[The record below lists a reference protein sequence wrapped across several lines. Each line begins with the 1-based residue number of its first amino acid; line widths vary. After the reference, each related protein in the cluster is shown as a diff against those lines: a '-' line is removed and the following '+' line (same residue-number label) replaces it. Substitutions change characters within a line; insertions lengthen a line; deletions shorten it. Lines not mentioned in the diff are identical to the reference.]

1 MHGQAFGS
9 TRDNPVLGLL
19 RSRTSPLADGR
30 HPLKMGLRARI
41 SAMQGDVFDAPPISH
56 CDKAPVGD
64 LRVAGRLRGDSARNR
79 YAASPSG
86 LFALCP
92 GRDMARRDPVFGHR
106 SQVDPR

>member
-9 TRDNPVLGLL
+9 TRDNPVRGLL

-41 SAMQGDVFDAPPISH
+41 SAMQGDVFHAPISH
-56 CDKAPVGD
+56 CDKASVGD
-64 LRVAGRLRGDSARNR
+64 LRVAGRLRGDSARDR

-106 SQVDPR
+106 SPVDPH